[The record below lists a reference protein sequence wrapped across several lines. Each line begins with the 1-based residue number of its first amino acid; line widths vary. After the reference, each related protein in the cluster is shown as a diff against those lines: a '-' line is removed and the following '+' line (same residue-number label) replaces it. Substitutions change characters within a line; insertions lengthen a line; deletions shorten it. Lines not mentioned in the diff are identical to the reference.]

1 MNRRGFTLTEL
12 IIAAVVMAILGAA
25 LARILLNNSR
35 FVSRQEA
42 MMEARS
48 TARAATQA
56 MVAELHM
63 VGDGGL
69 LAASRDSVKL
79 RIPYAFGMLC
89 RTTGSVTTA
98 SLMPFDSLMF
108 ASAAPDSIA
117 VGNDTTGAYTALR
130 VTSLSGAPTPANCTA
145 DSIRTIPGGQLI
157 GLTIVGGGGTARSKL
172 LFYLSQ
178 SVTYKFTTSVDV
190 PGRRGLWRRVGTG
203 AYEELA
209 APFDTAA
216 SFAFLRGPLMQ
227 VSTVPPTALAISRD
241 LVRGLQIRLT
251 GASIN
256 PAQGS
261 SAPQTFDLRTSV
273 AFMNCKGTLTCSQ
286 L

>member
-42 MMEARS
+42 MMEARA
-48 TARAATQA
+48 TARAAMQV

-69 LAASRDSVKL
+69 LAASRDSVAL
-79 RIPYAFGMLC
+79 RVPYAFGMLC
-89 RTTGSVTTA
+89 RTTGSNTTA
-98 SLMPFDSLMF
+98 SLMPYDSLMF

-117 VGNDTTGAYTALR
+117 IRNDTTGLYTTLR
-130 VTSLSGAPTPANCTA
+130 VTSLSAAPTAGNCTA
-145 DSIRTIPGGQLI
+145 DSIRVVPGGRLT
-157 GLTIVGGGGTARSKL
+157 GLTITGGGGTARSKL

-178 SVTYKFTTSVDV
+178 SVTYKFMTSVDV

-216 SFAFLRGPLMQ
+216 TFAFLRGPLMQ
-227 VSTVPPTALAISRD
+227 VSTTAPTSAASSRD
-241 LVRGLQIRLT
+241 SVRGLELRLT

-256 PAQGS
+256 PPQGA
-261 SAPQTFDLRTSV
+261 SAPQTFDLRTRV
-273 AFMNCKGTLTCSQ
+273 AFMNKVY
-286 L
+286 